1 MFEVYNHRIDWIDH
15 FTGEK
20 SFDLV
25 TEAVA
30 LEELR
35 EDYLNQIVSITRII
49 DEEGN
54 ESENLIEI
62 FRKKLSENAWQMPQ
76 DVI

>member
-25 TEAVA
+25 TETVA
-30 LEELR
+30 LKELR

-54 ESENLIEI
+54 ESENLIES
-62 FRKKLSENAWQMPQ
+62 FRKKLSENT
-76 DVI
+76 

>member
-1 MFEVYNHRIDWIDH
+1 MFETYNHRIDWVDH

-20 SFDLV
+20 SFDIF
-25 TEAVA
+25 TEEVA
-30 LEELR
+30 MQELR

-62 FRKKLSENAWQMPQ
+62 FRKKISENT
-76 DVI
+76 